1 MGFDALAKRYSAV
14 VVCLMLAV
22 AAYFQASGLG
32 QLVGVLLAP
41 ADMVPAARGA
51 TPRVAAAPRDPDR
64 DTSAAA
70 ILDRNPFDSVT
81 GPLTARPANLPQEGD
96 VAPSADP
103 YRDPPCGVVRAVL
116 IAASEDPE
124 WSFAALTGPDGKTV
138 LRRRGED
145 FFGGKVNF
153 IGDLRP
159 EDRSESGVWDRVWL
173 TAPNG
178 TRCQLQLG
186 AKPPPGMAAPP
197 PPPPPGGGLSPD
209 LMSKIRKTG
218 EHSFDVDRSAVDSL
232 LANPAELM
240 KTRVV
245 PDKEGD
251 KVVGLKL
258 FGIKPSSLL
267 GTLGIENGDRLSS
280 INGFEMND
288 PQTMMEAYSKLL
300 HADHLAVS
308 VVRGGQPM
316 NLDFSIK

>member
-1 MGFDALAKRYSAV
+1 MGLDALAKRYSTV

-32 QLVGVLLAP
+32 QLVGALL
-41 ADMVPAARGA
+41 VPAAMVSGVPSGLARA
-51 TPRVAAAPRDPDR
+51 RASARDPDR
-64 DTSAAA
+64 DTSATA
-70 ILDRNPFDSVT
+70 ILERNPFDSVT
-81 GPLTARPANLPQEGD
+81 GPLTARTGNLPAGGD
-96 VAPSADP
+96 VAPGADP

-116 IAASEDPE
+116 IAASDDPE

-138 LRRRGED
+138 LRRRGEE

-159 EDRSESGVWDRVWL
+159 QDRSESGVWDRVWL

-186 AKPPPGMAAPP
+186 AKPPQGKGPP
-197 PPPPPGGGLSPD
+197 PPPPPSGGPPSEI
-209 LMSKIRKTG
+209 MSKIRQTG
-218 EHSFDVDRSAVDSL
+218 AHSFDVDRSAVDAL

-251 KVVGLKL
+251 RVVGIKL
-258 FGIKPSSLL
+258 FGIKQGSLL
-267 GTLGIENGDRLSS
+267 GSLGIENGDRLSS

-288 PQTMMEAYSKLL
+288 PQTMMEAYGKLL
-300 HADHLAVS
+300 HADHLAVN
-308 VVRGGQPM
+308 VVRGGQPVSF
-316 NLDFSIK
+316 DFNIK